1 MNSCK
6 NRGSELYKSC
16 FDRVL
21 QKPSPELAKFTGNLS
36 ITKMKKALMSLL
48 SSLNRQR
55 FRISAPLLSRNYSP
69 STLSSSSPLHSTGT
83 RMIQSPAK
91 IHSSIFQPHRF
102 QTNPLRKLGTLAEN
116 PIQSSS
122 KPREKSDLVEVF
134 ESAKTTEEMIRVFTY
149 MEGCFDKRELA
160 IASLKIGRKLER
172 EGEDPETICPF
183 AEKAIDLLREH
194 GEVSI
199 LVVMTYQLFGY
210 FFHAVE
216 KFHHHS
222 IASFNKGI
230 KLLEWIKK
238 EGLTEDISAMH
249 RALHTEEFV
258 SDAEHSRYRNWVKVL
273 KSWGVGSESIRA
285 DIIAVDK
292 QIKWGRYDEAV
303 YDLARIVKRTEEDS
317 EDRALTS
324 VLMGKALFRR
334 GNIDD
339 SNKWFEV
346 ACGIL
351 DKKARAFPIEV
362 CTAYYEMTNLYDSIN
377 EPAAVPSLL
386 RYKVYD
392 LLTMIELRMELT
404 RIYTDHIKGLKQE
417 SNEPPP

>member
-1 MNSCK
+1 
-6 NRGSELYKSC
+6 
-16 FDRVL
+16 
-21 QKPSPELAKFTGNLS
+21 
-36 ITKMKKALMSLL
+36 MKKALMSLL

-172 EGEDPETICPF
+172 E
-183 AEKAIDLLREH
+183 
-194 GEVSI
+194 
-199 LVVMTYQLFGY
+199 
-210 FFHAVE
+210 E